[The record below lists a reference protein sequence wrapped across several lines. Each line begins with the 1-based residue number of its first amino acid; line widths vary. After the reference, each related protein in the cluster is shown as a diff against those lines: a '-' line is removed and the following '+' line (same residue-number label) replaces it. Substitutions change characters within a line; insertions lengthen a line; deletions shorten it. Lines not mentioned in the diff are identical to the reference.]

1 MTPLSVATLTG
12 DPELEARLA
21 VSLSQI
27 PDADLVLRCVD
38 RIETLAVIQG
48 GDIDALISVGA
59 PIWLDE
65 QIVRESLARGIRVV
79 SVTDDPMARLHMERL
94 GSFVM
99 PADAS
104 PAEILTAC
112 RDEKGQNEVADTP
125 RHALSFDGRLVAV
138 WGPKGSPGRT
148 SIAIELAAE
157 IAKSEPATLLI
168 DGDFYGGDIAQLLG
182 LAEEV
187 PTVVWAS
194 RMASK
199 NELDHDSLSETLR
212 RPYRQGPAV
221 LSGVKRPDLW
231 AEVSDHGWRELLSV
245 AKSTFRFVVCD
256 VGFCLEPPAGAYMDA
271 SLGRNRVARETVRLA
286 DHAIGVCRGDA
297 VGLTNFLWSFSELQN
312 LSPNDPLLVV
322 NRARPKT
329 AREIKDL
336 LNIRTGL
343 NTVAFVPDRVRD
355 FERAVATA
363 IPVVHSR
370 RQEDVRDPIARIAS
384 CVGQPAPPKGFLTK
398 LAGRA

>member
-1 MTPLSVATLTG
+1 MTPLLVATLTG

-21 VSLSQI
+21 VSISQM
-27 PDADLVLRCVD
+27 PDADIALRCVD
-38 RIETLAVIQG
+38 KIETLAVIQG
-48 GDIDALISVGA
+48 GDIDALISAGV
-59 PIWLDE
+59 PVWLDD
-65 QIVRESLARGIRVV
+65 QTVRESVARGIRVV
-79 SVTDDPMARLHMERL
+79 SVTNDPVTRLHMERL
-94 GSFVM
+94 GSLVV
-99 PADAS
+99 PADTS
-104 PAEILTAC
+104 PDEILRAC
-112 RDEKGQNEVADTP
+112 RDEGLQSEAAETT

-168 DGDFYGGDIAQLLG
+168 DGDLYGGDIAQLLG

-194 RMASK
+194 RMAAK
-199 NELDHDSLSETLR
+199 NELDGRSLRESVR
-212 RPYRQGPAV
+212 RPFRGGPSV

-245 AKSTFRFVVCD
+245 AKNAFRFVVCD
-256 VGFCLEPPAGAYMDA
+256 LSFCLEPAAGAYVEA
-271 SLGRNRVARETVRLA
+271 SLGRNRVARETVTLA
-286 DHAIGVCRGDA
+286 DHAVAVCKGDAIGV
-297 VGLTNFLWSFSELQN
+297 TNFLWSFNDLQD
-312 LSPNDPLLVV
+312 LSSSDPLLIV
-322 NRARPKT
+322 NKARSRT

-336 LNIRTGL
+336 LKMHTGFSP
-343 NTVAFVPDRVRD
+343 VAFVPERVRD

-363 IPVVHSR
+363 RPVVQSR
-370 RQEDVRDPIARIAS
+370 RPDEVRDPIAKLAS
-384 CVGQPAPPKGFLTK
+384 CIGQPSPPTGFLTK